1 MEGENTYGLDSKK
14 GKAPMMV
21 SIKMG
26 RDMEEVPT
34 HFLKMEG

>member
-1 MEGENTYGLDSKK
+1 MEGENIYGLDSKI

-21 SIKMG
+21 NIRMG
-26 RDMEEVPT
+26 RDMGEVPT